1 VPPYIPPAG
10 VTPAGAFVPQLFDDP
25 GRPPGI
31 LADAIDP
38 HTGEYLSILKGI
50 DPIDAQVLDAMKIKR
65 GSGAAVRNDGQ
76 RFADIKKVDD
86 AAASLID
93 GEARRALARLSE
105 NQDIRV
111 ISVDA
116 VADQNH
122 DYADVVVQ
130 FKNLRARPKDLR
142 AARVTP

>member
-1 VPPYIPPAG
+1 
-10 VTPAGAFVPQLFDDP
+10 VPQTFDDP
-25 GRPPGI
+25 GQPPGI

-38 HTGEYLSILKGI
+38 YTGEYLSILKGM
-50 DPIDAQVLDAMKIKR
+50 DPIDAQVLDALTIKR

-86 AAASLID
+86 AAATLID
-93 GEARRALARLSE
+93 GETRRALSRLVE

-111 ISVDA
+111 ARVDP
-116 VADQNH
+116 VADQNN